1 MILPVNKNGEDGKI
15 RSSPLFVKTVD
26 RSINRFGLGQAIDL
40 FFGDPAFGTEH
51 VETFKTLHASLRVG
65 GKIRKKRNVMK
76 RFERLNVL
84 RAEGRIAEDKVYGL
98 PKTKPID

>member
-1 MILPVNKNGEDGKI
+1 M
-15 RSSPLFVKTVD
+15 S
-26 RSINRFGLGQAIDL
+26 Q
-40 FFGDPAFGTEH
+40 
-51 VETFKTLHASLRVG
+51 HASLRVG

>member
-1 MILPVNKNGEDGKI
+1 M
-15 RSSPLFVKTVD
+15 S
-26 RSINRFGLGQAIDL
+26 Q
-40 FFGDPAFGTEH
+40 
-51 VETFKTLHASLRVG
+51 HASLRVG

-84 RAEGRIAEDKVYGL
+84 RAEGRITEEKVDGL